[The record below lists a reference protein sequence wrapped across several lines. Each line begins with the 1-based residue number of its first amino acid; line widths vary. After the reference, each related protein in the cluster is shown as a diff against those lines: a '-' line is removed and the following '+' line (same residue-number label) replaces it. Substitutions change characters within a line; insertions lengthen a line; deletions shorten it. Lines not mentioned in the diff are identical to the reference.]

1 VNKLPVV
8 FLISCLCVL
17 STKPVAGEKK
27 ELPYAS
33 SSIDALRSNL
43 LAHPKDI
50 KLRCGLIKRIIEED
64 LTPYDDQEMIP
75 EEIVSLIKKGC
86 QLDLDRVIKTLIQNE
101 SLSQINFRPNFKESG
116 IEALYQEFLSSA
128 RTRPT
133 VYSFPKFGFSISA
146 PGYYIKD
153 PETESNIRGSQFDQ
167 KRNEWIIRLVDM
179 TFEGGEPGS
188 FYPVSITIYR
198 SSAED
203 SQEIKIRDFKDDPIP
218 PKIEPMIIENQKVQY
233 LSWQTPGIEYGQEFN
248 SSVEISTGTKI
259 IVLSFS
265 YGLSGYGA
273 MERIEGYSTKP
284 EKEQKTLFEREL
296 QKDRVPNE
304 KLISEIIRSF
314 KFIH

>member
-1 VNKLPVV
+1 MV
-8 FLISCLCVL
+8 FLLGCLSVISA
-17 STKPVAGEKK
+17 TAVARKEKN
-27 ELPYAS
+27 LPYAS
-33 SSIDALRSNL
+33 SSIDSLRSNVS
-43 LAHPKDI
+43 AHPKDI

-86 QLDLDRVIKTLIQNE
+86 QLDLHRVIKTLIQNE

-116 IEALYQEFLSSA
+116 IEALYQEFLTSA

-153 PETESNIRGSQFDQ
+153 PETESYISGSQFDQ

-203 SQEIKIRDFKDDPIP
+203 SQEIKVRDFKDDPIP

-233 LSWQTPGIEYGQEFN
+233 LSWQTPGIEYGQDFN

-304 KLISEIIRSF
+304 KLISEIIQSF